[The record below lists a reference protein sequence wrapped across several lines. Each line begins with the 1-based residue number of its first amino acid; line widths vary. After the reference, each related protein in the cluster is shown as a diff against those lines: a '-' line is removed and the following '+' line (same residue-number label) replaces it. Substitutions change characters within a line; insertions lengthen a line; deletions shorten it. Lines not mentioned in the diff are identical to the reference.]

1 MKVDNKQSEIYTPPK
16 NRLIF
21 GGIIFISG
29 FLSPLLIP
37 VVLATNFSAGLKSV
51 LSGLLAVGIPEL
63 FMLIAVGVLG
73 KEGFAYL
80 KLKLFGFIKQYGP
93 PDEVGKIRYSIG
105 LVLFLSPLMIAFVTP
120 YVFNHVS
127 FIADNYVAISM
138 VSDALLVIG
147 LFVLGGNFWDKLRGL
162 FLRNAKIQ
170 F

>member
-1 MKVDNKQSEIYTPPK
+1 MKVDNKQSEINTPPK

-29 FLSPLLIP
+29 FLCPILIP
-37 VVLATNFSAGLKSV
+37 VVLAMNFSAGLKSV

-80 KLKLFGFIKQYGP
+80 KLKLLGFIKQYGP
-93 PDEVGKIRYSIG
+93 PDEVGKIRYTIG
-105 LVLFLSPLMIAFVTP
+105 LVLFLSPLMMAFVTP
-120 YVFNHVS
+120 YVFNYVS

-162 FLRNAKIQ
+162 FLRKAKIQ